1 MMQKDIVILKYQ
13 PVLMRFDGISTMD
26 TETQIPKQAR
36 IADIA
41 RLAGVG
47 TATVDRVLN
56 SRARVRPTTRQ
67 RVVQAKAAIEN
78 GTPVVARNKPWRLKV
93 FLPGEAGPSTEYLAQ
108 CFQEFGARGN
118 AIIECVFTTKM
129 EPAALARKLRACEG
143 QGIDAVALQALE
155 DQRVRDAVD
164 HLKMRKIPCL
174 SLISSL
180 ANSSVVGFIGTDSR
194 AAGRTAG
201 LLIGRL
207 CQSSGLV
214 VIISGGQF
222 YRSHE
227 NREMGFRAV
236 VRKEF
241 PHLDLAD
248 TISGQDDIEGNYD
261 VTCKFIE
268 KHPDLVGIYS
278 VGGGNEGIVRA
289 LHHKNVVREVKLIG
303 HNLTAK
309 TQTYLLDG
317 SMDYVLHQNMRL
329 AAELA
334 VEAMISALEHRT
346 GNIPILPIE
355 IITRENILGTTFG

>member
-1 MMQKDIVILKYQ
+1 
-13 PVLMRFDGISTMD
+13 MD
-26 TETQIPKQAR
+26 SEPLIPKHAR
-36 IADIA
+36 VADIA

-56 SRARVRPTTRQ
+56 GRGNVRDSTRQ
-67 RVVQAKAAIEN
+67 RVIQAKAAIET
-78 GTPVVARNKPWRLKV
+78 GTPVVDRNRPWRLKI

-118 AIIECVFTTKM
+118 ATIECVFTTKM
-129 EPAALARKLRACEG
+129 EPGALARKLRACEG
-143 QGIDAVALQALE
+143 QGIDAVAFQALE

-164 HLKMRKIPCL
+164 HLKIRGIPCL

-180 ANSSVVGFIGTDSR
+180 ANSAVIGFVGTDSR

-201 LLIGRL
+201 LLMGRL
-207 CQSSGLV
+207 CQSAGLV
-214 VIISGGQF
+214 AIISGGQY

-241 PHLDLAD
+241 PHLQLAD
-248 TISGQDDIEGNYD
+248 TISGQDDIEGNYNA
-261 VTCKFIE
+261 TCIFIE
-268 KHPDLVGIYS
+268 EHPDLLGIYS

-289 LHHKNVVREVKLIG
+289 LQANGVAGEVKLIG

-309 TQTYLLDG
+309 TQAYLLDG
-317 SMDYVLHQNMRL
+317 SLHYVLHQNMRR

-334 VEAMISALEHRT
+334 VQVMIAELEHQKPI
-346 GNIPILPIE
+346 IPILPTE

>member
-1 MMQKDIVILKYQ
+1 METESQILKH
-13 PVLMRFDGISTMD
+13 
-26 TETQIPKQAR
+26 AR

-56 SRARVRPTTRQ
+56 GRGRVRESTRQ
-67 RVVQAKAAIEN
+67 RVEQAKSAIET
-78 GTPVVARNKPWRLKV
+78 GTPAVDRHKPWRLKV
-93 FLPGEAGPSTEYLAQ
+93 FLPGEAGPSTEYLAL

-118 AIIECVFTTKM
+118 ATIECVFTTKM
-129 EPAALARKLRACEG
+129 EPGALARKLRACEG
-143 QGIDAVALQALE
+143 QGIDAVAFQALE

-164 HLKMRKIPCL
+164 HLKIRNIPCL

-180 ANSSVVGFIGTDSR
+180 ANSSVIGFVGTDTR

-201 LLIGRL
+201 LLMGRL
-207 CQSSGLV
+207 CQTAGLV
-214 VIISGGQF
+214 AIISGGQY

-236 VRKEF
+236 IRKDF
-241 PHLDLAD
+241 PHLQLAD
-248 TISGQDDIEGNYD
+248 TISGQDDIEGNYI
-261 VTCKFIE
+261 VTCKFISE
-268 KHPDLVGIYS
+268 HPDLQGIYS

-289 LHHKNVVREVKLIG
+289 LQDNCVAGEVKLIG
-303 HNLTAK
+303 HNLTPK
-309 TQTYLLDG
+309 TQAYLLDG
-317 SMDYVLHQNMRL
+317 SMHYVLHQNMRR

-334 VEAMISALEHRT
+334 VEVMIAQLEHR
-346 GNIPILPIE
+346 IPQLPILPVE